1 MVDLSRFVNSGA
13 FQFVLV
19 MQNSLGMYTH
29 RIPLSKRQ
37 LLSMKSRIT
46 RVKLSHANVVLVYAD

>member
-1 MVDLSRFVNSGA
+1 MVDLSRFVNSGT

-19 MQNSLGMYTH
+19 MPNNLGVYSH

-37 LLSMKSRIT
+37 LLSMKSKIT